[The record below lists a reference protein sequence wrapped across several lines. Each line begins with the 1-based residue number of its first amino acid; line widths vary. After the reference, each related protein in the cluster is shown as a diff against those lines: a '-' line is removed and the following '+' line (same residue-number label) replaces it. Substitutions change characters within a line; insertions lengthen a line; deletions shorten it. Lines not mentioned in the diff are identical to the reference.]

1 MFSDEE
7 EGALGQPLQFAL
19 FNLFT
24 FAWLFTFLSDFSLT
38 FPDFFSRT
46 AGSWLHRSHPE
57 RPDEAAAVQLDRGLS
72 SQPYLLTVPFD
83 RDNHHDNHHDC
94 HHDEILRSKIQT
106 TKDTLA
112 QVLIFSLVPETL
124 TLTTH
129 TTLLSL
135 FVCCL
140 FVDCVDF
147 QVLTLTLVYR
157 SLPKLGSLKFA
168 TDFSLS
174 QVHIITSTLSSM
186 FTIVSS

>member
-1 MFSDEE
+1 MLTSIKPKWAKQVIIMFSDEE

-46 AGSWLHRSHPE
+46 AGAWLHRSHPE

-83 RDNHHDNHHDC
+83 RDC
-94 HHDEILRSKIQT
+94 HHNSDHNSDHKFDEARFKRQDSI
-106 TKDTLA
+106 A

-124 TLTTH
+124 I
-129 TTLLSL
+129 
-135 FVCCL
+135 
-140 FVDCVDF
+140 
-147 QVLTLTLVYR
+147 LTLDSTHITPMTL
-157 SLPKLGSLKFA
+157 
-168 TDFSLS
+168 
-174 QVHIITSTLSSM
+174 I
-186 FTIVSS
+186 